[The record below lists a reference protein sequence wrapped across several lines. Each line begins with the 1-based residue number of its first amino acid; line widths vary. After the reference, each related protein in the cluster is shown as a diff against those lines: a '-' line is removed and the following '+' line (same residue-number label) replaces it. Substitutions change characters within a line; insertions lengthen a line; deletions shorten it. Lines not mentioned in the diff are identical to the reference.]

1 MPRVAIASPFP
12 TRGRLGRPRTCLSG
26 PASEGRPP
34 GPRRRFRTENRLRR
48 RADYLEVY
56 AKGQVYRRRL
66 AHVFVMPRQTP
77 DLPTRIGLTATRRLG
92 GAVVRN
98 RLKRLAREIFRLALP
113 QLKSGFSIVVNFT
126 HASVRA
132 TYNDLRD
139 CLHAVWRQAGVF
151 RDDLGRED

>member
-1 MPRVAIASPFP
+1 
-12 TRGRLGRPRTCLSG
+12 
-26 PASEGRPP
+26 
-34 GPRRRFRTENRLRR
+34 LRR
-48 RADYLEVY
+48 RAEYLEVY

-66 AHVFVMPRQTP
+66 AHVFVLARETP

-98 RLKRLAREIFRLALP
+98 RLKRRVREIFRLALP

-126 HASVRA
+126 HASARA

-139 CLHAVWRQAGVF
+139 CLHAIWRQAGVF